1 MGFRTWYGFKRDTHT
16 TILDS
21 RITNQAGYVNTGGL
35 LRPDINFSGALMF
48 DVRYWGF
55 CSEMKPGLLDTA
67 TVPTLRHCGKEKKNC
82 TCCRLC
88 FMTIVY
94 PLSLGLLIPRFLWHQ
109 WCFLSFSPCEGFAAR
124 LSHWVKFSWVVQR
137 TEEATFSAK
146 FAMNDWVACLTFVST
161 AEEWLNGPYSF
172 PFSSVCLTLL
182 SAFPFWLCQ
191 SLQSISR
198 CIACK
203 DKCTGTAAPWTNQ
216 FVCTMKGQ
224 TGAVYHRHQ

>member
-55 CSEMKPGLLDTA
+55 FGNETRLTWHRYSPHTEALWK
-67 TVPTLRHCGKEKKNC
+67 RKEKNC
-82 TCCRLC
+82 TCCRPC

-109 WCFLSFSPCEGFAAR
+109 WCFLIFSPCEGFAAR
-124 LSHWVKFSWVVQR
+124 LSHWVKFSWV
-137 TEEATFSAK
+137 AG
-146 FAMNDWVACLTFVST
+146 T
-161 AEEWLNGPYSF
+161 ANRRSYIFGEICNEWLSSLPNICKHGRGVTEWALLFSF
-172 PFSSVCLTLL
+172 FFSLSHSSFCLSFLALPVSVKYK
-182 SAFPFWLCQ
+182 
-191 SLQSISR
+191 SLHSVQ
-198 CIACK
+198 
-203 DKCTGTAAPWTNQ
+203 G
-216 FVCTMKGQ
+216 
-224 TGAVYHRHQ
+224 